1 MFLLLSYEYE
11 KLQGNGQHIAAFI
24 ATKASLCGEISR
36 LSVDVVESAARKNKK
51 VHKTYWLAFSI
62 HVSDYHNSYFLAGGA
77 TDNAIHE
84 NGAQFCRG
92 GKCDP
97 VPHFHVSHFQ
107 RPPILVQEI
116 LILVLILVTKQHW

>member
-1 MFLLLSYEYE
+1 VFLLLSYEYE
-11 KLQGNGQHIAAFI
+11 KLQGNGQHIAAFT

-36 LSVDVVESAARKNKK
+36 LSVDVVESAARKIRKCTK
-51 VHKTYWLAFSI
+51 LTGWHSVSTYRITIIAIFWR
-62 HVSDYHNSYFLAGGA
+62 GGA

-84 NGAQFCRG
+84 NEAQFCKG

-97 VPHFHVSHFQ
+97 VPHFHVSHFR

>member
-62 HVSDYHNSYFLAGGA
+62 HVSDYHNSYFLAGGGRLIMRYMKMRHNFAGVENA
-77 TDNAIHE
+77 TL
-84 NGAQFCRG
+84 CRIFMSRIFS
-92 GKCDP
+92 
-97 VPHFHVSHFQ
+97 VPLFWF
-107 RPPILVQEI
+107 
-116 LILVLILVTKQHW
+116 KKY